1 MQRVRIA
8 KAFFFMVVSSSIC
21 NRPWITCLY
30 CTRERLVQVGHVSH
44 SGGLICADKWQYVW
58 AQKRG
63 GPADPILPW
72 LGVRS
77 FNDCACDAA
86 CEPLMLDLDARNLD
100 FACLGNCLRH
110 VIGELDG
117 VEERLGFFLM
127 QIEVR
132 DEDVDASRLNVGKEE
147 C

>member
-1 MQRVRIA
+1 
-8 KAFFFMVVSSSIC
+8 
-21 NRPWITCLY
+21 
-30 CTRERLVQVGHVSH
+30 
-44 SGGLICADKWQYVW
+44 
-58 AQKRG
+58 
-63 GPADPILPW
+63 
-72 LGVRS
+72 
-77 FNDCACDAA
+77 
-86 CEPLMLDLDARNLD
+86 MLDLDARNLD

-132 DEDVDASRLNVGKEE
+132 DEDVDTSRLNVGKEE

>member
-1 MQRVRIA
+1 MDYL
-8 KAFFFMVVSSSIC
+8 
-21 NRPWITCLY
+21 PLLY
-30 CTRERLVQVGHVSH
+30 ARAAR
-44 SGGLICADKWQYVW
+44 SGGPCVPFWGPDLRRQVAICSGAKEGRV
-58 AQKRG
+58 
-63 GPADPILPW
+63 DPILPW

-110 VIGELDG
+110 VIGKLDG

-147 C
+147 G